1 MFISGF
7 TIIKNAIKNDFP
19 VVESIQSVLPLVDEM
34 IILIGDSDDDT
45 IGLIKSI
52 DSDKIKIHHSV
63 WDASLREGGKV
74 LAVETNKALALVNPA
89 AIWALY
95 IQADELL
102 HEKDYL
108 TIKDACAKYAGNASV
123 EGLLF
128 DYLHFYGNYNYIGNS
143 RTWYKHE
150 VRIIKMSRGI
160 TSYRDAQGFRKE
172 GEKIKVKAINANVYH
187 YGWVKTPK
195 QMLQKNNDIARYWN
209 KETDAHLKPLSED
222 EFFNYDDFESLKIFD
237 GSHPSCMQ
245 TRIKHQQLTARFDV
259 NKKKLTAK
267 ESFLLWIE
275 GLTGRRPFTFTNYKR
290 I

>member
-19 VVESIQSVLPLVDEM
+19 VVESIQSVLPLVDE
-34 IILIGDSDDDT
+34 IIVLIGDSDDDT

-74 LAVETNKALALVNPA
+74 LAAETNKALALVNPA
-89 AIWALY
+89 ANWALY

-102 HEKDYL
+102 HEQDHT
-108 TIKDACAKYAGNASV
+108 TIKQACTKYANTDSV

-150 VRIIKMSRGI
+150 VRIIKMNQGI
-160 TSYRDAQGFRKE
+160 SSFRDAQGFRKD
-172 GEKIKVKAINANVYH
+172 GKKINVKAINANVYH

-222 EFFNYDDFESLKIFD
+222 DFFNYNDFESLKIFD
-237 GSHPSCMQ
+237 GSHPACM
-245 TRIKHQQLTARFDV
+245 TSRIKNQQLTANFDV
-259 NKKKLTAK
+259 TRKKLNAK
-267 ESFLLWIE
+267 EKFLLWIE
-275 GLTGRRPFTFTNYKR
+275 ALTGRRPFTFTNYKR